1 MENISTISLAV
12 ENSIKEIR
20 HYLDEDKGQEDEYIA
35 IVGEGK
41 LLQFTS
47 IQYGIKSNPFEFL
60 SRKTATHQHRR
71 RDIKGV

>member
-12 ENSIKEIR
+12 ESSIKEIR

-47 IQYGIKSNPFEFL
+47 ISIW
-60 SRKTATHQHRR
+60 HQ
-71 RDIKGV
+71 KQPV